1 MAEVSLKSI
10 ELDLRNAMIAHEEIR
25 VRTLRSIKAAIQ
37 SREIEQGRGTITA
50 ADIQAVLQKQAKQR
64 RDSMA
69 QFESAGRTDLFSREE
84 EELAVIETYLPEQ
97 LGQSDLEAI
106 VRDAISSTGAES
118 VRDMGRVMGVV
129 MPKVKGRADGNLVR
143 EAVTRLLA

>member
-37 SREIEQGRGTITA
+37 SREIEQGRGTMTA

-64 RDSMA
+64 RDAMA

-118 VRDMGRVMGVV
+118 VKDMGRVMGVV

-143 EAVTRLLA
+143 EAVTRLLG

>member
-118 VRDMGRVMGVV
+118 VKDMGRVMGVV

>member
-10 ELDLRNAMIAHEEIR
+10 EQDLKTAMIAHDEVR
-25 VRTLRSIKAAIQ
+25 VRTLRSLKAAIQ
-37 SREIEQGRGTITA
+37 SREIEQGRGTLTE

-64 RDSMA
+64 RDAMA
-69 QFESAGRTDLFSREE
+69 QFESAGRSDLFSREK

-97 LGQSDLEAI
+97 LSQNDLEAI
-106 VRDAISSTGAES
+106 IRSAISETGAES

-129 MPKVKGRADGNLVR
+129 MPKIKGRADGNLVR
-143 EAVTRLLA
+143 QAVTRLLG

>member
-1 MAEVSLKSI
+1 MAELSLKSI
-10 ELDLRNAMIAHEEIR
+10 ELDLRNAMVAHEEIR

-37 SREIEQGRGTITA
+37 SREIEQGRGTMTA

-118 VRDMGRVMGVV
+118 VKDMGRVMGVV

-143 EAVTRLLA
+143 EAVTRLLG